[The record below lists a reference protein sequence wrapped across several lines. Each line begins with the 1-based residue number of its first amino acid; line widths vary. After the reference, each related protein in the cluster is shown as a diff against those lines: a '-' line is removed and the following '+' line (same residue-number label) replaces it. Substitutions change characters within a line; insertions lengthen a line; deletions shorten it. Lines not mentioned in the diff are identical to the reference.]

1 MANVYLLNVGK
12 NAVTMGNVFTTANK
26 YLYRAVNQYSASSS
40 FAFTKTLQSDNLE
53 LYRESDTGIK
63 INNFSDI
70 STRES
75 LPPTIPTKGPFIENY
90 SVNGTLNTDEFINLL
105 LIDKPPVRTG
115 FFQFYIS
122 GITFTG
128 FVTRQTKYKQYNWE
142 FIGSK
147 YGYVE
152 KEEDLGYGIEI
163 SRNLLYTA
171 ELVDGSYVYTPT
183 TLNLFLNSLNGS
195 EEIVS
200 TVSAEDPNNYNRS
213 IPGEPENTNNALPV
227 NLFYISAADALRFIA
242 SYPDLIS
249 SLGTD
254 YAAAQLLYATNRGDR
269 TITFDPISYLNKY
282 SDIRTLF
289 GYDTYAATEHFI
301 TTGYYQG
308 RSSAGGS
315 TSNPLTGGLYDER
328 NGTVS
333 LDLNSI
339 IWPLGKTIESAGS
352 SLTYKYNTTSF
363 FINSSLPVAG
373 NLLYLGIQ

>member
-1 MANVYLLNVGK
+1 MSNVYLLNVGK
-12 NAVTMGNVFTTANK
+12 SLVTMGNVYTTANK
-26 YLYRAVNQYSASSS
+26 YLYKSVNQYSSSAS
-40 FAFTKTLQSDNLE
+40 FAFTKTLLSDNLE

-63 INNFSDI
+63 INNYSDI
-70 STRES
+70 TTRES
-75 LPPTIPTKGPFIENY
+75 LPPDIPTRGPFIENY
-90 SVNGTLNTDEFINLL
+90 SVNGTLNTDEFVNLL

-115 FFQFYIS
+115 FFQFYIK

-128 FVTRQTKYKQYNWE
+128 FVTKQTKYKKYNWE
-142 FIGSK
+142 LIGSK
-147 YGYVE
+147 YAYVE

-171 ELVDGSYVYTPT
+171 ELIDGQYVYTRT
-183 TLNLFLNSLNGS
+183 ALNVLLNSLDGN

-200 TVSAEDPNNYNRS
+200 TSSAEDPNNYSKS
-213 IPGEPENTNNALPV
+213 IPGEPENTNNSLPV

-242 SYPDLIS
+242 SYPDLITT
-249 SLGTD
+249 LGTD
-254 YAAAQLLYATNRGDR
+254 YVAGQLLYATEKGDR
-269 TITFDPISYLNKY
+269 SIIFDPISYLNKY
-282 SDIRTLF
+282 SDIRTLY

-308 RSSAGGS
+308 RSSVGGS

-328 NGTVS
+328 NGTVN
-333 LDLNSI
+333 LDSSSI
-339 IWPLGKTIESAGS
+339 IWPVGKTVESSGS